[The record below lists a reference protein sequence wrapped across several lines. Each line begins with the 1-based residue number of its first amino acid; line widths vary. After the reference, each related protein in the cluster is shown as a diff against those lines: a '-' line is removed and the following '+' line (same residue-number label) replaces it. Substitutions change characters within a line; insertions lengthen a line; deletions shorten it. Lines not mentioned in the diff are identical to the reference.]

1 MTATEMLLLVLALL
15 VLACILLLVAVL
27 AGQSRDRSRM
37 RELKDELLDEVDVC
51 EEGNGELLRRSLDD
65 MSASLQRQGQ
75 GQTTVLES
83 MQRQILLSTRNQEER
98 FSQMTATLEQ
108 GLARD
113 AQSMEQLRASN
124 ERQLTEM
131 RQVVDEKLSDTLD
144 RRLNESFAQV
154 SRQLEQ
160 VYKGLGEM
168 QTIASGV
175 GDLKK
180 VLTNVKSRGI
190 WGEMQLGSLLEAVL
204 APGQYAENVE
214 IVPGS
219 GERVEFAI
227 RLPGQGEA
235 PVWLPIDSKFPQED
249 YLRMNAAAQAGNKA
263 EEAAARQAFLRQ
275 IRTEAQRISGKYI
288 HPPYSTD
295 FAVLFLPVE
304 GLYAE
309 VIRETDTVSSLQA
322 NQRVILAG
330 PSTFAALLNSLQ
342 MGFRTLAIQQRSA
355 EIWQLLGT
363 VRTDFTRFGEA
374 LEKTR
379 RQMNQASETLDAAFS
394 RSRQIQRRLSA
405 LENDLPGL
413 PQGEDTEQTEE
424 DRP

>member
-37 RELKDELLDEVDVC
+37 RELKDELLDEVDAC

-98 FSQMTATLEQ
+98 FSQMTTTLEQ

-322 NQRVILAG
+322 SQRVILAG

-379 RQMNQASETLDAAFS
+379 RQMNQASETLDAAFT

>member
-1 MTATEMLLLVLALL
+1 M
-15 VLACILLLVAVL
+15 
-27 AGQSRDRSRM
+27 
-37 RELKDELLDEVDVC
+37 
-51 EEGNGELLRRSLDD
+51 
-65 MSASLQRQGQ
+65 
-75 GQTTVLES
+75 
-83 MQRQILLSTRNQEER
+83 
-98 FSQMTATLEQ
+98 
-108 GLARD
+108 
-113 AQSMEQLRASN
+113 
-124 ERQLTEM
+124 
-131 RQVVDEKLSDTLD
+131 
-144 RRLNESFAQV
+144 
-154 SRQLEQ
+154 
-160 VYKGLGEM
+160 
-168 QTIASGV
+168 
-175 GDLKK
+175 
-180 VLTNVKSRGI
+180 
-190 WGEMQLGSLLEAVL
+190 
-204 APGQYAENVE
+204 
-214 IVPGS
+214 
-219 GERVEFAI
+219 
-227 RLPGQGEA
+227 
-235 PVWLPIDSKFPQED
+235 WLPIDSKFPQED

-379 RQMNQASETLDAAFS
+379 RQMNQASETLDAAFT

>member
-37 RELKDELLDEVDVC
+37 RELKDELLDEVDAC

-98 FSQMTATLEQ
+98 FSQMTTTLEQ

-379 RQMNQASETLDAAFS
+379 RQMNQASETLDAAFT

>member
-37 RELKDELLDEVDVC
+37 RELKDELLDEVDAC

-249 YLRMNAAAQAGNKA
+249 YLRMNAAAQARNKA

-379 RQMNQASETLDAAFS
+379 RQMNQASETLDAAFT